1 MRVAALSLATLLSL
15 SAPAL
20 TVKAQEGGATPLR
33 SPVEVHG
40 FLLGTVTGRTTGLRP
55 ARGDGSDFVLV
66 EERLRFDVGRA
77 TSAGAGLFLVKGDL
91 FHDAGA
97 DRFDVDLREA
107 WVGYTAG
114 PLDLRLG
121 RQIVT
126 WGVGDLVFI
135 SDVFPKDW
143 ESFFSGRPLE
153 YLKLGVD
160 GLRARCSSQTLNGEL
175 LIVPFFTP
183 DALPSASRF
192 FFFDPFASVPDQ
204 RELRPPRR
212 YSNAELALRLY
223 GLAAG
228 FDLSLYAYR
237 GFWRTPSAR
246 LDSGADPA
254 AVVRFYPRLS
264 AYATSAQRSFLE
276 GVLSLEGGHY
286 DSREDRQGTN
296 PSVPNSQWRFLAG
309 YQRQLRP
316 DLTAGIQAYAELM
329 GRHDAYLEALAAGSP
344 SADRIRWVLTARVMQ
359 LLDYQAWKLG
369 IFAAYSPTD
378 EDYLLQPEV
387 SHRLSD
393 ELAVSLGANV
403 FGGTSETTFFG
414 QFEKSDNVY
423 IGARFD
429 F

>member
-1 MRVAALSLATLLSL
+1 MRAAALLLATVFGFT
-15 SAPAL
+15 AL
-20 TVKAQEGGATPLR
+20 PLR
-33 SPVEVHG
+33 GEEQGAGTSPTGIPVEVHG

-66 EERLRFDVGRA
+66 EERLRFDVGKA
-77 TSAGAGLFLVKGDL
+77 TSTGAGLFLVKGDL

-126 WGVGDLVFI
+126 WGAGDVVFI

-204 RELRPPRR
+204 RELRPAPR
-212 YSNAELALRLY
+212 YSNAEVALRLY
-223 GLAAG
+223 GQTTG
-228 FDLSLYAYR
+228 FDASLYAYR

-246 LDSGADPA
+246 LQSDADPA
-254 AVVRFYPRLS
+254 TVVRSYPRLS
-264 AYATSAQRSFLE
+264 AYAACAQRGFLE
-276 GVLSLEGGHY
+276 GVLSLEAGHY
-286 DSREDRQGTN
+286 DSRQDRRGTDS
-296 PSVPNSQWRFLAG
+296 SVPNSQWRFMTG
-309 YQRQLRP
+309 YQRQLRQ
-316 DLTAGIQAYAELM
+316 DLTAGVQAYAELTS
-329 GRHDAYLEALAAGSP
+329 RHGAYLETLPAGSP
-344 SADRIRWVLTARVMQ
+344 SADRLRWVLTTRVTQ
-359 LLDYQAWKLG
+359 FLGYQAWKVG
-369 IFAAYSPTD
+369 IFAAFSPTD
-378 EDYLLQPEV
+378 HDYLLQPEV

-393 ELAVSLGANV
+393 EFAVSLGANV
-403 FGGTSETTFFG
+403 FGGTSDTTFFG
-414 QFEKSDNVY
+414 QFDKSDNVY
-423 IGARFD
+423 VGARFD